1 VTSVGEWPAAAG
13 EGCLA
18 WPCRALL
25 APGPSLTSSRPCPP
39 GHVHQQQPMAACWW
53 QRWGAALAAEE
64 GSDGAI
70 GEGGG
75 AGVAAREE
83 EAWDREDR

>member
-1 VTSVGEWPAAAG
+1 
-13 EGCLA
+13 
-18 WPCRALL
+18 
-25 APGPSLTSSRPCPP
+25 
-39 GHVHQQQPMAACWW
+39 
-53 QRWGAALAAEE
+53 LAAEE
-64 GSDGAI
+64 GSDGAT